1 MRYTESPKTWGPL
14 DSVQAEMSEAVTAV
28 TAGTLTGYEAYWL
41 LQYLRQNASRSYVY
55 EALDVTS
62 YVPLLNLPTDALQI
76 IPWAGVT
83 SGPPD
88 TMPQDFWE
96 WLRSIANTI
105 VNGLITAGQLLYGGL
120 VAIGN
125 FFVAA
130 GEPATR

>member
-1 MRYTESPKTWGPL
+1 MTNGP
-14 DSVQAEMSEAVTAV
+14 T
-28 TAGTLTGYEAYWL
+28 
-41 LQYLRQNASRSYVY
+41 
-55 EALDVTS
+55 
-62 YVPLLNLPTDALQI
+62 
-76 IPWAGVT
+76 
-83 SGPPD
+83 D